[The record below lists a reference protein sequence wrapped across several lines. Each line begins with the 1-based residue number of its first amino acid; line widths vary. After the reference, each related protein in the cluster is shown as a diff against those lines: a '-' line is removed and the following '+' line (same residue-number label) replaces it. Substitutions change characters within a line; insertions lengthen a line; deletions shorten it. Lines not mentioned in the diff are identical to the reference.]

1 MLNFISILPEK
12 AVLLIGALIAFGSTF
27 YILYNHRD
35 RLPKDQGR
43 EFAVAGAKSAGKPRG
58 AGIVFI
64 IAFIVSAL
72 LCAPMSPEYV
82 IYLGLLFAAMMTGY
96 LDDSAK
102 APWGELKKGLLDAA
116 IALLTAGVYLYF
128 NGSGVRF
135 AIPGLQVTLPPVV
148 FAILT
153 IVLVW
158 VSINVTNC
166 ADGVDGLSASLTIV
180 TLASFFAVFKLT
192 RPDTGFEAQI
202 ILFVA
207 VLAAYLWFNAT
218 PSLLMMG
225 DAGSRA
231 MGFFIAVAALKSG
244 DPFIYILLAIVLILD
259 GGLGLIK
266 VSLLRFLK
274 IKILVNTRTP
284 LHDHVR
290 KNKDWSNTQTVF
302 RFVIIQLVISAVAV
316 MLMMQG

>member
-1 MLNFISILPEK
+1 MLYLIPFLPEK
-12 AVLLIGALIAFGSTF
+12 IILLIGVLFAFGATF
-27 YILYNHRD
+27 YILNNYRD

-43 EFAVAGAKSAGKPRG
+43 EYAVNGAKSAGKPRG
-58 AGIVFI
+58 AGLVFI
-64 IAFIVSAL
+64 IIFIVSAFV
-72 LCAPMSPEYV
+72 CAPMSLEMV
-82 IYLGLLFAAMMTGY
+82 IYLVLLFAAMMTGY
-96 LDDSAK
+96 LDDSARV
-102 APWGELKKGLLDAA
+102 PWGELKKGLLDAA
-116 IALLTAGVYLYF
+116 IALLTAGTYLYF
-128 NGSGVRF
+128 NGSGIDF
-135 AIPGLQVTLPPVV
+135 AILGTHVTLPPVL
-148 FAILT
+148 FGLLT

-166 ADGVDGLSASLTIV
+166 ADGVDGLSASLASV
-180 TLASFFAVFKLT
+180 TLISFYLVFKLVH
-192 RPDTGFEAQI
+192 PDNFAIQI

-259 GGLGLIK
+259 GGLGLVK

-290 KNKDWSNTQTVF
+290 QNKD
-302 RFVIIQLVISAVAV
+302 
-316 MLMMQG
+316 

>member
-1 MLNFISILPEK
+1 MLNLLTFLPEK
-12 AVLLIGALIAFGSTF
+12 VVLLIGALLAFGATF
-27 YILYNHRD
+27 YILYNYRD

-64 IAFIVSAL
+64 IVFIVSAL
-72 LCAPMSPEYV
+72 LCAPMSFEFV
-82 IYLGLLFAAMMTGY
+82 IYLALLFAAMMTGY
-96 LDDSAK
+96 LDDSAR

-116 IALLTAGVYLYF
+116 IAIVTAGVYLFF
-128 NGSGVRF
+128 NGSAVNF
-135 AIPGLQVTLPPVV
+135 AILGFQVTLPPVL

-166 ADGVDGLSASLTIV
+166 ADGVDGLSATLSIV
-180 TLASFFAVFKLT
+180 TLISFYGIFKLN
-192 RPDTGFEAQI
+192 RPDTGFEVQI
-202 ILFVA
+202 IFFVA

-231 MGFFIAVAALKSG
+231 MGFFIAIAALKSG
-244 DPFIYILLAIVLILD
+244 DPFIYIPLAIVLIMD
-259 GGLGLIK
+259 GGLGLLK

-290 KNKDWSNTQTVF
+290 KNKDWSNTQTVY
-302 RFVIIQLVISAVAV
+302 RFAIIQLVISAAAV
-316 MLMMQG
+316 MLAIHG

>member
-1 MLNFISILPEK
+1 MLNLLSFLPGNV
-12 AVLLIGALIAFGSTF
+12 VLLIGMLFSFGATW
-27 YILYNHRD
+27 YILNNYRD
-35 RLPKDQGR
+35 KLPRDQGR

-64 IAFIVSAL
+64 IVFAICAL
-72 LCAPMSPEYV
+72 LCAPVSIEML
-82 IYLGLLFAAMMTGY
+82 IYLVLLVAAMMTGY
-96 LDDSAK
+96 LDDSARV
-102 APWGELKKGLLDAA
+102 PWGELKKGLLDAA
-116 IALLTAGVYLYF
+116 IALLTAGTYLYF
-128 NGSGVRF
+128 NGSGVNF
-135 AIPGLQVTLPPVV
+135 TILSFDITLPPVL

-166 ADGVDGLSASLTIV
+166 ADGVDGLSASLVIV
-180 TLASFFAVFKLT
+180 TLVSFYAVFKM
-192 RPDTGFEAQI
+192 TGNESGMDVQI
-202 ILFVA
+202 LLFIA

-231 MGFFIAVAALKSG
+231 MGFFIAVCALKSR

-302 RFVIIQLVISAVAV
+302 RFAIIQMAVSAITI
-316 MLMMQG
+316 MLIMS